1 MSFDLGLGFEL
12 ETMHIVAGVVVILLA
27 VGAFFYFR
35 RKSNHV
41 QFEDSLNQEFPQRE
55 HEGGITQNKECNE
68 DKCMI
73 N

>member
-1 MSFDLGLGFEL
+1 MSFDLGLGFEI
-12 ETMHIVAGVVVILLA
+12 ETMHIVAIVGVLLLA

-35 RKSNHV
+35 NKGTNHV
-41 QFEDSLNQEFPQRE
+41 QFEESLNQEFPRME
-55 HEGGITQNKECNE
+55 EKGEYPECNE